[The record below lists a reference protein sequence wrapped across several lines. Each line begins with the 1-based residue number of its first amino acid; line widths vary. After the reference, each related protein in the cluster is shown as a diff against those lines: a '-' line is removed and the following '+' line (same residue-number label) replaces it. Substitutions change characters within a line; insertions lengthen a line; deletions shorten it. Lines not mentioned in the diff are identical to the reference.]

1 MGRNEKSADKRLAE
15 IDRTMK
21 VYCVDVQAV
30 MLAPK
35 LNVSLAYYK
44 IKLKLHNF
52 TSYDLVSRNGRCYLW
67 DEVNGGLESEVF
79 ASLYVDLIKTEY
91 ERSQGN
97 LTKIVLW
104 SDGCCYQN
112 RNQVVANAILNCAVE
127 LGITIEQKYLEH
139 GHTFMEV
146 DSEHSVIER
155 KIKKRDIYIPAQYVD
170 IIKSGSQ
177 SQNHFF

>member
-15 IDRTMK
+15 IDRTKK

-67 DEVNGGLESEVF
+67 DEVNGGLEPVF

-91 ERSQGN
+91 ERSQGSHTHN
-97 LTKIVLW
+97 
-104 SDGCCYQN
+104 GHR
-112 RNQVVANAILNCAVE
+112 RN
-127 LGITIEQKYLEH
+127 
-139 GHTFMEV
+139 
-146 DSEHSVIER
+146 
-155 KIKKRDIYIPAQYVD
+155 
-170 IIKSGSQ
+170 
-177 SQNHFF
+177 

>member
-1 MGRNEKSADKRLAE
+1 MCRWRIIRL
-15 IDRTMK
+15 
-21 VYCVDVQAV
+21 
-30 MLAPK
+30 
-35 LNVSLAYYK
+35 N
-44 IKLKLHNF
+44 KLHNF

-67 DEVNGGLESEVF
+67 DEENGGLESEVF

-104 SDGCCYQN
+104 SDGCCYQK

-170 IIKSGSQ
+170 IIKSARIQPLTRFTVSNSIFLRIIRKYNITQ
-177 SQNHFF
+177 AYDLVIEPVIMLLMTFVA